1 MMVVTHLDPNTEVHQ
16 KTPRGYGGNLG
27 VGGVIPHH
35 TTLMSPLSNM
45 AEMDQITGRLSFLD
59 QCPALPLKLIKPN
72 HSTHCDMGWGCAS
85 WGATPKSWQGHLKV
99 TARSNQPKLAKIAYF
114 CSFCYNYVHLRCL

>member
-16 KTPRGYGGNLG
+16 KTPRGYGGNIG
-27 VGGVIPHH
+27 VGGVIPHY

-59 QCPALPLKLIKPN
+59 Q
-72 HSTHCDMGWGCAS
+72 
-85 WGATPKSWQGHLKV
+85 
-99 TARSNQPKLAKIAYF
+99 
-114 CSFCYNYVHLRCL
+114 